1 MIDYQLSTYLIN
13 MTLATYMSRDPINQ
27 VRRMAKR
34 YKKSTKD
41 KQTRKSMS
49 VIVKHPRP
57 DLVVRKAYDELT
69 S

>member
-1 MIDYQLSTYLIN
+1 MINYQVSTYLIN
-13 MTLATYMSRDPINQ
+13 MTLAAYMSRDPVNQ

-34 YKKSTKD
+34 YKKNTKD